1 MEAAVSVYMLFIEE
15 VFLQNK
21 VFLFV
26 LFCFILS
33 WKKKKKERSDS
44 LRPRL
49 REPCRCGLG
58 SPSALPPGFS

>member
-33 WKKKKKERSDS
+33 WKKKKK
-44 LRPRL
+44 
-49 REPCRCGLG
+49 REI
-58 SPSALPPGFS
+58 